1 MAFFLNHLTLG
12 LYDNSIVIS
21 PQQQFFAAG
30 IPAES
35 VARSPVTF
43 QEHGMQL
50 QVRRWVMVI
59 EHKLEEAG
67 QPADVPLRKA
77 AAVAFIKN
85 PFLGPYQ
92 EDLTEGIQASVAL
105 GAQVAQQLM
114 SVWGDY
120 PVQAYGKGGIVGIAG
135 EQEHVNA
142 LLTTAAATPLRDIIG
157 GGKAWISSVTKV
169 GGPGVTIDIP
179 LASKDALYVRS
190 HYNAMTFTLSDG
202 PMPDEIAVI
211 FAVANR
217 GRINARVGGITHEDM
232 QGKDGLI

>member
-1 MAFFLNHLTLG
+1 MH
-12 LYDNSIVIS
+12 
-21 PQQQFFAAG
+21 
-30 IPAES
+30 
-35 VARSPVTF
+35 
-43 QEHGMQL
+43 L

-67 QPADVPLRKA
+67 QRADVPLRKA

-92 EDLTEGIQASVAL
+92 EDLTEGIEASVAL
-105 GAQVAQQLM
+105 GAEVAQQLM

-217 GRINARVGGITHEDM
+217 GRINARVGGITHDQM